1 MIRDKKAFTKGIVM
15 TIIFLAVLFYMFTPS
30 FDGGNAFNASDRLF
44 NSIAKGSTYYIPMI
58 KEEAE
63 PFKDFAFS
71 ATITMPDDQA
81 ASEAKTILEKAGLNA
96 TQQADSQLSVKG
108 QMGQLAEAALKDS
121 DAMFYN
127 KGEEVTA
134 RYGIPEKKVLF
145 VWWNAIKELSKDLTR
160 QKGKENFKA
169 AAFLEE
175 LNERSV
181 EVGYNFYE
189 IKPEQASSKWM
200 VLVFVLV
207 FYVLYTLWWGF
218 AVFFI
223 TEGFGLELSS
233 GSKSEH

>member
-1 MIRDKKAFTKGIVM
+1 MIRDKKAFTKGVVM
-15 TIIFLAVLFYMFTPS
+15 AIIFFAVLAYMFSPS

-44 NSIAKGSTYYIPMI
+44 NSIAKGSTYYIPKI
-58 KEEAE
+58 TEEAE
-63 PFKDFAFS
+63 PFKNFTFT
-71 ATITMPDDQA
+71 ATIVMPDKQA
-81 ASEAKTILEKAGLNA
+81 TSEAKAVLQAAGLEV
-96 TQQADSQLSVKG
+96 ADAGDKLSVNG
-108 QMGQLAEAALKDS
+108 RLGQLVDAALKDS

-127 KGEEVTA
+127 KGEEVKA

-145 VWWNAIKELSKDLTR
+145 VWWNAIKGISKDLTR

-175 LNERSV
+175 LNERGT

-189 IKPEQASSKWM
+189 IEPQQASSQAL

-218 AVFFI
+218 AVFYI

>member
-1 MIRDKKAFTKGIVM
+1 MIRDKKAFTKGAVM
-15 TIIFLAVLFYMFTPS
+15 AIIFFAVLAYMFSPS
-30 FDGGNAFNASDRLF
+30 FDGGNAFDASDRLF

-63 PFKDFAFS
+63 PFKDFAFA
-71 ATITMPDDQA
+71 ATIAMADKQA
-81 ASEAKTILEKAGLNA
+81 TLEAKTMLNAAGLEV
-96 TQQADSQLSVKG
+96 ADANGKLSVKG
-108 QMGQLAEAALKDS
+108 SLGQLVDAALKDS

-127 KGEEVTA
+127 KGDEVKA
-134 RYGIPEKKVLF
+134 RYGIAEKKTLF
-145 VWWNAIKELSKDLTR
+145 IWWNAIKEIAKDLTR
-160 QKGKENFKA
+160 QKGKDNFKA

-175 LNERSV
+175 LNERGI

-189 IKPEQASSKWM
+189 IEPEQASSKAL
-200 VLVFVLV
+200 VLIFVLV

>member
-1 MIRDKKAFTKGIVM
+1 MIRDKKAFTKGVIM
-15 TIIFLAVLFYMFTPS
+15 AIIFFAVLVYMFSPS

-63 PFKDFAFS
+63 PFKDFAFA
-71 ATITMPDDQA
+71 ATIAMPDKQA
-81 ASEAKTILEKAGLNA
+81 TSEAKTILSAAGLELAEAN
-96 TQQADSQLSVKG
+96 SKLSVKG
-108 QMGQLAEAALKDS
+108 RLGQLVEAALKDS

-127 KGEEVTA
+127 KGEELKT

-145 VWWNAIKELSKDLTR
+145 IWWNAVKEISKDLTR
-160 QKGKENFKA
+160 QKGKDNFKA

-175 LNERSV
+175 LNERGV

-189 IKPEQASSKWM
+189 IEPEQASSKAFI
-200 VLVFVLV
+200 LVFVLV